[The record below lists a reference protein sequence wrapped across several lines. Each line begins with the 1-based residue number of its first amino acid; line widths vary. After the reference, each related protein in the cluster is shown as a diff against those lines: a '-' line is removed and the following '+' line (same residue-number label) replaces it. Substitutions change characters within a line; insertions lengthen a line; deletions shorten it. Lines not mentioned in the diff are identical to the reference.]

1 MDDDRE
7 RGHFNHRRLPSL
19 PELIKLVVD
28 AEMERDPI
36 VIRLMRALALDPE
49 DADLIRDVLERIRP
63 ALMRKKLNP
72 NPFAP
77 NPRGS
82 DVDGLIRIGRVK
94 GTHAPFGL
102 NPDELNQH
110 TLITGRSGSGKTT
123 ILYLVAAQLPH
134 HRIPFLAF
142 DVKQDYR
149 HLHGYTDDCY
159 VFNYKNFKFNPL
171 RPPIGSDPIRWMQA
185 FTNVFAQAYYLMAG
199 TKGILQDV
207 ISELYHEYDVFSG
220 KDVYPSMQDLLE
232 RVRLYPVE
240 RQYGRIPGFVESAQ
254 NRLKECILPLK
265 QMFDCDKGFPIE
277 NLLNKPTIF
286 EFDGLLSEN
295 QVFLTTLIMRF
306 IFEYRISNKQRG
318 CLRHIILFDEAK
330 MVYDRNRDNI
340 EGLGPNEVTQFTSQV
355 REFGEGLICA
365 DQMPFI
371 LSESIKSNSYTMIC
385 MSQSGG
391 KNIDDIAKAMHLSQ
405 EQISTLKDLISDK
418 ETGRFEAIVRMSG
431 KWTKPFII
439 EIPPFPVEKSVTEYQ
454 LNTKMRPLIDQL
466 TAMITPRTPYTQI
479 IETKRRKKQA
489 RMEEEKKQTQAAG
502 VKPNEAPLPVT
513 SEDTTPKKIQPE
525 SAGNNG
531 GTPPT
536 PPEKVEGNL
545 LIQILTDIRERPF
558 SYQKERIDRLGLS
571 NSSSTNNKYFK
582 ELEKEQLVTAHKISL
597 GSKRGVKVF
606 YEITEKG
613 RQYARMNGF
622 IIPGKGDFK
631 HKFWQHTVRKYFE
644 SKVTNPEIEKRY
656 GNKNVDV
663 GFLMNEKRFAVEI
676 ELSPD
681 HLIENITKDVEAGC
695 DFIIIAASSKTT
707 ANNYK
712 AKVREKFEQDTMNKI
727 EFRTLT
733 DFLS

>member
-1 MDDDRE
+1 MNDDRG
-7 RGHFNHRRLPSL
+7 RTHSNHRGLPSL
-19 PELIKLVVD
+19 TQLINLVNH

-36 VIRLMRALALDPE
+36 VVRLLRAIALDPE

-72 NPFAP
+72 DPFSP
-77 NPRGS
+77 NPKGN

-123 ILYLVAAQLPH
+123 ILYLVAAQLLH

-149 HLHGYTDDCY
+149 HIDRYTDDCY
-159 VFNYKNFKFNPL
+159 VFNFKNFKFNPL
-171 RPPIGSDPIRWMQA
+171 RPPINSDPIRWMQA

-220 KDVYPSMQDLLE
+220 KDTYPSMQDLLE
-232 RVRLYPVE
+232 RVRMYPVE

-254 NRLKECILPLK
+254 NRLKECILPLR

-277 NLLNKPTIF
+277 DLLNKPTIF

-295 QVFLTTLIMRF
+295 QLFLTTLIMRF

-318 CLRHIILFDEAK
+318 SLRHIILFDEAK

-391 KNIDDIAKAMHLSQ
+391 KNIQEMAKAMDLTE
-405 EQISTLKDLISDK
+405 EQIPILTQLISDK

-439 EIPPFPVEKSVTEYQ
+439 EIPPFPVEKSVTEYE

-466 TAMITPRTPYTQI
+466 TAMTIPRTPYTQI
-479 IETKRRKKQA
+479 IETKRKEKQA
-489 RMEEEKKQTQAAG
+489 KMEEKKQTQTAG
-502 VKPNEAPLPVT
+502 KKPDEPPLPVT
-513 SEDTTPKKIQPE
+513 SENTPPKDVHPQN
-525 SAGNNG
+525 AGNNG
-531 GTPPT
+531 APPPI
-536 PPEKVEGNL
+536 PPEKVEGNI
-545 LIQILTDIRERPF
+545 LIRILTDIRMHPF
-558 SYQKERIDRLGLS
+558 SDQKERIDRLGLS

-582 ELEKEQLVTAHKISL
+582 ELEREQLVKAHKISL
-597 GSKRGVKVF
+597 GSKKGVKVF
-606 YEITEKG
+606 YEITDKG
-613 RQYARMNGF
+613 REYARMNDF

-663 GFLMNEKRFAVEI
+663 GFLMNGKKFAVEI

-681 HLIENITKDVEAGC
+681 HLIENITKDLEAGC
-695 DFIIIAASSKTT
+695 DFIIVAASRKTE
-707 ANNYK
+707 AEKYK
-712 AKVREKFEQDTMNKI
+712 TKIQGKFNQETLSRI

-733 DFLS
+733 DFLQ

>member
-1 MDDDRE
+1 MNHDRE
-7 RGHFNHRRLPSL
+7 RTHPNHRELPSL
-19 PELIKLVVD
+19 TQLINLVNH
-28 AEMERDPI
+28 AEMERDP
-36 VIRLMRALALDPE
+36 VVVRLLRAIALDPE
-49 DADLIRDVLERIRP
+49 DESLKKDVLERIRP
-63 ALMRKKLNP
+63 ALIRKQLNP
-72 NPFAP
+72 DPFAP
-77 NPRGS
+77 NPKGN

-94 GTHAPFGL
+94 GTRAPFGL

-123 ILYLVAAQLPH
+123 ILYLVAAQLLH

-149 HLHGYTDDCY
+149 HIHRYTDDCY

-171 RPPIGSDPIRWMQA
+171 RPPTGSDPIRWMQA

-207 ISELYHEYDVFSG
+207 ISELYHEYDVFNG

-254 NRLKECILPLK
+254 NRLKECILPLR
-265 QMFDCDKGFPIE
+265 QMFDCDKGLPIE
-277 NLLNKPTIF
+277 DLLNKPVIF

-295 QVFLTTLIMRF
+295 QLFLTTLIMRF

-318 CLRHIILFDEAK
+318 SLRHIILFDEAK
-330 MVYDRNRDNI
+330 MIYDRNRDNI
-340 EGLGPNEVTQFTSQV
+340 QGLGPNEVTQFTSQI
-355 REFGEGLICA
+355 REFGEGLVAA

-371 LSESIKSNSYTMIC
+371 LSEVIKSNVHTMIC

-391 KNIDDIAKAMHLSQ
+391 KNIDDMTKAMHLSP
-405 EQISTLKDLISDK
+405 EQIPALKELVSDK
-418 ETGRFEAIVRMSG
+418 ENGRFEAIVRMSG
-431 KWTKPFII
+431 KWTRPFII
-439 EIPPFPVEKSVTEYQ
+439 EIPPFPVEKSVTEYE
-454 LNTKMRPLIDQL
+454 LNTKMRPLVEQL
-466 TAMITPRTPYTQI
+466 SAMTTPRTPYTQI
-479 IETKRRKKQA
+479 IETKRKEKQA
-489 RMEEEKKQTQAAG
+489 KMEGEKKQTQAAG
-502 VKPNEAPLPVT
+502 VKPNEAPLPTT
-513 SEDTTPKKIQPE
+513 SEDTTQKKIQAQN
-525 SAGNNG
+525 AGSNG

-536 PPEKVEGNL
+536 PPEKVEGNI
-545 LIQILTDIRERPF
+545 LIRILTDIREYPF
-558 SYQKERIDRLGLS
+558 SDQKERIERLNLS

-582 ELEKEQLVTAHKISL
+582 ELEKEQLVKAHKISL

-606 YEITEKG
+606 YEITDEGK
-613 RQYARMNGF
+613 RYARMNDF
-622 IIPGKGDFK
+622 TIPGKGDFK
-631 HKFWQHTVRKYFE
+631 HKFWQHTVAKYFE

-663 GFLMNEKRFAVEI
+663 GFLMNEKKFAVEI

-695 DFIIIAASSKTT
+695 DYIIIAASRKTEAEKYRT
-707 ANNYK
+707 K
-712 AKVREKFEQDTMNKI
+712 ALGKFNQDTLSRI

-733 DFLS
+733 DFLQ